1 MQGEVRHLKEQLS
14 QQEDVRRS
22 ATGLERQ
29 DSSSHAMQ
37 LINRLVDG
45 INRNVAEGINY
56 HKALFEVR
64 DATGKNRRALQAL
77 TLKAQVCTL
86 TTQCVCAWPAV
97 CNTSACRVVW
107 CSLHALS

>member
-1 MQGEVRHLKEQLS
+1 MRHLKEQLS
-14 QQEDVRRS
+14 QQEDFRRS

-29 DSSSHAMQ
+29 DSSAHAMQ

-77 TLKAQVCTL
+77 TLKAQVGIPSMQSTMRTCI
-86 TTQCVCAWPAV
+86 APA
-97 CNTSACRVVW
+97 CFDASKHKQNRLYLKRAY
-107 CSLHALS
+107 